1 MVRST
6 ILIGYDGRGNIVD
19 AKLNTLIPAE
29 DIFTK
34 ACEEQK
40 LYQLKISEF
49 DIMTSVDACQYSTHA
64 GLNETLTLSTIDG
77 KELSALFY
85 EVVDIE
91 YLASR
96 ERMAKRKRLMLT
108 PDFSE
113 WRTTLL
119 IHNVNKD
126 FAGNKPVFQS
136 DKQYNSLGAEKIVEV
151 KTKDGKAVEQ
161 E

>member
-1 MVRST
+1 
-6 ILIGYDGRGNIVD
+6 
-19 AKLNTLIPAE
+19 
-29 DIFTK
+29 
-34 ACEEQK
+34 
-40 LYQLKISEF
+40 
-49 DIMTSVDACQYSTHA
+49 MTSVDACQYSTHA

-136 DKQYNSLGAEKIVEV
+136 DK
-151 KTKDGKAVEQ
+151 
-161 E
+161 